1 MCGGISIHSF
11 DCCVDGDR
19 IDKSNLANTVT
30 VRYWLVQQ
38 TMYVVMQH
46 VLSAVVVV

>member
-11 DCCVDGDR
+11 DCCVDGD
-19 IDKSNLANTVT
+19 KSNLANTVT
-30 VRYWLVQQ
+30 VRYWLVEQ